1 MHVLGKNGV
10 TKMIFLYCYDWNI
23 NTIFMYVIDRYIF
36 YNVHESEVCKCQTF
50 DTGAWYL
57 IQSGVKMNFVL
68 TSYPEVNSYPVTQ
81 R

>member
-1 MHVLGKNGV
+1 
-10 TKMIFLYCYDWNI
+10 
-23 NTIFMYVIDRYIF
+23 MYVIDRYIF

-68 TSYPEVNSYPVTQ
+68 TSYPEVNSYPEVTSYPQ
-81 R
+81 VTSDLVTHR